1 MKTPLDFTLSQW
13 QAYKPCC
20 SFLLLLLTESQAL
33 AALMGQHTFNFN
45 IILVRSSS
53 LGSCVLASWIVHKKG
68 QGVVFAS
75 APTALMFERIVV
87 SGLEMVC
94 TLSSELLFKKMLFP
108 PSCEIKSADSCTS
121 SQVKST
127 FNDCFF
133 HLPIVER
140 TKHLMQCHN
149 G

>member
-1 MKTPLDFTLSQW
+1 MH
-13 QAYKPCC
+13 
-20 SFLLLLLTESQAL
+20 E
-33 AALMGQHTFNFN
+33 
-45 IILVRSSS
+45 
-53 LGSCVLASWIVHKKG
+53 KG

-75 APTALMFERIVV
+75 APTALMFERVVV

-108 PSCEIKSADSCTS
+108 PSCEIKSADSCAS

-133 HLPIVER
+133 HLPIVEI

>member
-1 MKTPLDFTLSQW
+1 M
-13 QAYKPCC
+13 
-20 SFLLLLLTESQAL
+20 
-33 AALMGQHTFNFN
+33 
-45 IILVRSSS
+45 
-53 LGSCVLASWIVHKKG
+53 HKRG

-108 PSCEIKSADSCTS
+108 PSCEIKSVDSCTS

-149 G
+149 GVFHYIYFYTLSSSKWS